1 MTTHD
6 HTRRSLRHQLADELR
21 AQVLAGELAAGA
33 QLPSEPE
40 LARRMHVAR
49 SSLRAAIAL
58 LEEEGLL
65 RRVHGSGTYVNDR
78 PLLRDDISRNLSVT
92 AMITATGRTP
102 GARLTEATPEPAPP
116 KVAAAFG
123 VPNGTKLSALR
134 RVRTADG
141 LPVVDTTD
149 WCLPELLDPE
159 AMANPVDGSVYRAL
173 GERGFTIHH
182 GVATMSPAVADRLTA
197 ERLEVPEGS
206 LLLAL
211 FQVDS
216 TADGVVALVSHEI
229 YRADAFVVS
238 VYRRGP
244 GARAGATDDLGDG

>member
-1 MTTHD
+1 MTTHA
-6 HTRRSLRHQLADELR
+6 RRSLRHQIADDLR
-21 AQVLAGELAAGA
+21 SRVLSGEWTAGT
-33 QLPSEPE
+33 QLPSEPD
-40 LARRMHVAR
+40 LARYMHVSR

-102 GARLTEATPEPAPP
+102 GARLTEAVLEPAPP
-116 KVAAAFG
+116 EVAAAFG
-123 VPNGTKLSALR
+123 LAGDEPLSTLR

-141 LPVVDTTD
+141 QPVVDTTD
-149 WCLPELLDPE
+149 WCLPELLDPA

-173 GERGFTIHH
+173 AERGFAIHH
-182 GVATMSPAVADRLTA
+182 GVATMRPSIADDA
-197 ERLEVPEGS
+197 IAARLEVPKGS
-206 LLLAL
+206 LLLTL

-216 TADGVVALVSHEI
+216 TADGVVVLVSLEI
-229 YRADAFVVS
+229 YRADAFLVS

-244 GARAGATDDLGDG
+244 GEDGDDAP